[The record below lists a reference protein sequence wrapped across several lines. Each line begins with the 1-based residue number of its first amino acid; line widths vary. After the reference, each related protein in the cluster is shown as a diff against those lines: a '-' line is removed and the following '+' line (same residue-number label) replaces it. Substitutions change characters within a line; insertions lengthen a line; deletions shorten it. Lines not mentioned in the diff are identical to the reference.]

1 MSNLFFSTLV
11 MMGITFIIG
20 FFVAGI
26 IKIIANWADF
36 FDFYHLHKE
45 EIVNMKRE
53 HRLHHHVALA
63 EAATAEQ
70 GNTYTKEHQ
79 SLAHKI
85 KETVDGLKPRKRV
98 TA

>member
-63 EAATAEQ
+63 EAAPAEQ
-70 GNTYTKEHQ
+70 DTTYSEGHQ

-85 KETVDGLKPRKRV
+85 RETVDGLKSRKRV

>member
-1 MSNLFFSTLV
+1 MSNLFFSTLA

-45 EIVNMKRE
+45 EIVNMKRA
-53 HRLHHHVALA
+53 HRSYHHVALT
-63 EAATAEQ
+63 EATTAEQ
-70 GNTYTKEHQ
+70 GNTYTKGHQ

-85 KETVDGLKPRKRV
+85 KETVDGLKTKKRV